1 MKREFDLAIV
11 GAGFGGSLMA
21 MIAHRLGLSVILLEQ
36 GRHPRM
42 VIGESTTPLSNLLLE
57 RLSTTYDLP
66 RIAPLAKWG
75 SWQHAYPQIA
85 CGLKRGFTF
94 FHQEGQLLVAAS
106 PHDDIADTHWYRAD
120 VDHFLVREAQR
131 LGVDYR
137 DSVRIE
143 TLEFAEDGAIIAGRA
158 GEEAFHLH
166 AGLLIDAT
174 GPRGFLHKTL
184 RLEESPLPGLPPTE
198 GLYSHFTGV
207 TRSETAGDEPPY
219 PVDDAAVHHVFDG
232 GWVWVL
238 RFNNGVT
245 SAGVAATRRV
255 AEELALSEGEPAWQ
269 RLLDRL
275 PGLKA
280 QFKQASACQ
289 PFRHMP
295 AVSFRSSTIA
305 GKRWAMLPS
314 AAGFV
319 DPLLSTGFALT
330 LAGIERLAQIISEH
344 RDSADLARQLQSYA
358 KETDDNLLAASR
370 LIGALYANMGD
381 FPAFTGLSLLYFAA
395 VSFTETA
402 HRLGKPELAPGFL
415 LHGHPSFGPASRAL
429 LERAHKPDKG
439 IVADVQRLIEPFNVG
454 GFGDLARHNSYPVR
468 ADDLLNARHK
478 LGANR
483 EEIIAMLERA
493 GFFAQASVK
502 G

>member
-1 MKREFDLAIV
+1 
-11 GAGFGGSLMA
+11 MA
-21 MIAHRLGLSVILLEQ
+21 MIAYQLGLSVILLER

-57 RLSTTYDLP
+57 RLSATYDLP

-75 SWQHAYPQIA
+75 SWQRAYPQIA

-120 VDHFLVREAQR
+120 LDHFLVKEAQR
-131 LGVDYR
+131 LGVEYR
-137 DSVRIE
+137 DEARIE
-143 TLEFAEDGAIIAGRA
+143 TLEFDEDGATIIGHAGT
-158 GEEAFHLH
+158 EAFHLR
-166 AGLLIDAT
+166 ARLVIDAT
-174 GPRGFLHKTL
+174 GPRGFLHRTL
-184 RLEESPLPGLPPTE
+184 RLDQSPLPGLPPTE

-207 TRSETAGDEPPY
+207 ARSETAGDALPY
-219 PVDDAAVHHVFDG
+219 PVDDAAVHYVFEG

-238 RFNNGVT
+238 RFNNGVPM
-245 SAGVAATRRV
+245 AAVAATQRV
-255 AEELALSEGEPAWQ
+255 AKELALSEGEPAWQ
-269 RLLDRL
+269 RLLDRV

-289 PFRHMP
+289 SFRHMP
-295 AVSFRSSTIA
+295 VISFRSSTIA

-330 LAGIERLAQIISEH
+330 LTGIERLARIIHKH

-358 KETDDNLLAASR
+358 EETDANLLAASR

-381 FPAFTGLSLLYFAA
+381 FRAFTALSLLYFAA

-402 HRLGKPELAPGFL
+402 HRLSKPELPPGFL
-415 LHGHPSFGPASRAL
+415 FHRHPSFGPALR
-429 LERAHKPDKG
+429 
-439 IVADVQRLIEPFNVG
+439 VF
-454 GFGDLARHNSYPVR
+454 VR
-468 ADDLLNARHK
+468 
-478 LGANR
+478 
-483 EEIIAMLERA
+483 
-493 GFFAQASVK
+493 
-502 G
+502 